1 MSAVRSPS
9 LPLRPLTVGEL
20 LDAAMEVTRGA
31 GRALLPLAFALAAL
45 EQVAMVWLRTE
56 FFGGSVFPDVT
67 KIVGPAWLA
76 VSLGAGLES
85 AIIALLG
92 VPAAR
97 AAAAAVVGS
106 PTRARDLLRLRGFGG
121 AAVIALAAYV
131 LTFGLTLLPMGW
143 IIAYPLLG
151 LAVPA
156 LVIDGGGPLRALG
169 RGVKMVV
176 RIGGRAGAIRLL
188 GYFAWLLLRL
198 GFGFGAAGALGFVG
212 ISGPWVSAACFA
224 LVNTVAYAT
233 LASLDAVLHLET
245 RIRTEGLDI
254 ALARVPGQLSTQHL
268 AVAR

>member
-1 MSAVRSPS
+1 MCAVRSPS

-31 GRALLPLAFALAAL
+31 GRALLPVAFTLAVL
-45 EQVAMVWLRTE
+45 EQLVMVWLREE
-56 FFGGSVFPDVT
+56 FFGGSVFPGVDE
-67 KIVGPAWLA
+67 IVGPAWLA
-76 VSLGAGLES
+76 VGLGAGLES

-97 AAAAAVVGS
+97 AAAGAAVGV
-106 PTRARDLLRLRGFGG
+106 PLRARDLLRLRGFGS

-131 LTFGLTLLPMGW
+131 VTFALTLLPLGW
-143 IIAYPLLG
+143 LPAYPLFG

-156 LVIDGGGPLRALG
+156 LVIDGAGPARALG
-169 RGVKMVV
+169 RGVKLVLRV
-176 RIGGRAGAIRLL
+176 GGRAAGIRLL

-198 GFGFGAAGALGFVG
+198 GFGFGAASALGFVG
-212 ISGPWVSAACFA
+212 VSGPWAIAACFA
-224 LVNTVAYAT
+224 LVNTMAYAN

-254 ALARVPGQLSTQHL
+254 ALSRVPGPLSPQHL
-268 AVAR
+268 AVVR